1 MRERKYKVWDKRNNR
16 WADTKDIENDI
27 IVNPC
32 VIDSVFYIM
41 DDSHTG
47 HEWYDIVEYTG
58 LKDKNGK
65 EIYEGDILGAK
76 DRWFKPIVGFRDG
89 MFVVKNL
96 SPYCRLHEYMKDENW
111 IIIGNKYENPELLK
125 DKVTVSEV

>member
-1 MRERKYKVWDKRNNR
+1 MRKTKFRAWDKENNEMIQVYGA
-16 WADTKDIENDI
+16 WFEEQGN
-27 IVNPC
+27 
-32 VIDSVFYIM
+32 Y
-41 DDSHTG
+41 
-47 HEWYDIVEYTG
+47 HETDFTLIAYRYVLMQYTG
-58 LKDKNGK
+58 LKDKNGR